1 MAIVTILATLLYLA
15 LMYLAENLV
24 GAQYWLIIILTAPFG
39 LYWAYHLF
47 AAVREGSSPSAFNLA
62 FFRSEQPLRFWFSA
76 IWFGS
81 VIALLFGFCLY
92 AVGKLIWQ
100 G

>member
-1 MAIVTILATLLYLA
+1 
-15 LMYLAENLV
+15 MYLVENLV
-24 GAQYWLIIILTAPFG
+24 GAQYWLIIILTAPLG
-39 LYWAYHLF
+39 LFWAHYLF
-47 AAVREGSSPSAFNLA
+47 TSFRDGQLPVSIQSAFL
-62 FFRSEQPLRFWFSA
+62 RSEQPLPFWFSA

-81 VIALLFGFCLY
+81 VIALLFDFWLY